1 MKNTAGERLGT
12 MLLAGILQVCGAG
25 DEWGAAAQP
34 ATNEA
39 GGDRVVVT
47 VEVEEKVRAS
57 RWRDPSQ
64 FGEKLDVPAPLLH
77 PSDFP
82 TMTVDIDP
90 ADPRDFV
97 VTINGK
103 PYQAGARIFRVLAG
117 TTTITVTRRGKEP
130 CKATLEVTTGGP
142 NAVACRL

>member
-1 MKNTAGERLGT
+1 MKNMATERLGAI
-12 MLLAGILQVCGAG
+12 LLAGILLMCGALG
-25 DEWGAAAQP
+25 ERGAAAQP
-34 ATNEA
+34 ATTEA
-39 GGDRVVVT
+39 TGDKVVVT
-47 VEVEEKVRAS
+47 VEVEEKLRAS

-64 FGEKLDVPAPLLH
+64 FGDKVDLPTPLLQ

-82 TMTVDIDP
+82 TVTVTIEP

-103 PYQAGARIFRVLAG
+103 PYQAGARMFRVLNG
-117 TTTITVTRRGKEP
+117 PTTITVTRRGKEP
-130 CKATLEVTTGGP
+130 CKATLEVIAGGP

>member
-12 MLLAGILQVCGAG
+12 ILLAGILQICGAG

-103 PYQAGARIFRVLAG
+103 PYQAGAG